1 MLRINK
7 NKRLIIGHI
16 NIISL
21 RNKFK
26 MLKYCIKGYADTLT
40 TETKLDESFPNV
52 QFQTDDFSTPH
63 KRSTDKIRDGVVLFV
78 WEDIPSELAKLK
90 MRALNSFFQRN

>member
-16 NIISL
+16 NIMSL

-26 MLKYCIKGYADTLT
+26 MVKYCIKGHAHNLT
-40 TETKLDESFPNV
+40 TETRLDESFPNV
-52 QFQTDDFSTPH
+52 QFETDGFSTPH
-63 KRSTDKIRDGVVLFV
+63 KRSPDKIRDVVLLFV
-78 WEDIPSELAKLK
+78 REDIPSELAKL
-90 MRALNSFFQRN
+90 